1 MKFLKKLFSR
11 NSLSG
16 IGILVI
22 ALIFFAFPHLP
33 IWAFIVL
40 DILLIVLVL
49 PLVISMV
56 RALMD
61 NREP

>member
-1 MKFLKKLFSR
+1 M
-11 NSLSG
+11 SG